1 VVTTVWSGQEERM
14 IRKGSTV
21 SWRWGSSTAE
31 GKVAEVHRER
41 VTRRSKGESITRN
54 GSEDDPAYVIE
65 QEDGTTVLKLRSE
78 LQES

>member
-1 VVTTVWSGQEERM
+1 M
-14 IRKGSTV
+14 IRKGTKV
-21 SWRWGSSTAE
+21 SWKWGRSTAE
-31 GKVAEVHRER
+31 GKVAEVHKDTVSR
-41 VTRRSKGESITRN
+41 TSKGETITRN